1 MLKKNL
7 LFVLSV
13 LFISAC
19 AVVSE
24 PSLVNR
30 DPEVKPTA
38 AQASSSQSSAE
49 PSVTGDASVASLSEL
64 LNQYRTL
71 QRMTPNPHP
80 VDAYTSMLCRG
91 LTQED
96 IDRTDQASGPHARAF
111 VHIYANALAAKAL
124 TDSASVYPV
133 GAVIIKE
140 KLADFSPPD
149 ATQSTNS
156 LGGMRKREAGYDP
169 ENGDWEYFYQ
179 AAGGILESG
188 KMANCTQCHSQ
199 KKPQDYVFKNWLA
212 QPQALSTAAP

>member
-1 MLKKNL
+1 MIQRYALC
-7 LFVLSV
+7 FLSV
-13 LFISAC
+13 LFTAC

-24 PSLVNR
+24 PSQIQQPA
-30 DPEVKPTA
+30 DIKPSA
-38 AQASSSQSSAE
+38 ATVGAGS
-49 PSVTGDASVASLSEL
+49 ASVAPVAEVVATY
-64 LNQYRTL
+64 QTL
-71 QRMTPNPHP
+71 QRMTQDPHP

-96 IDRTDQASGPHARAF
+96 IERTDQASGPHARAF

-124 TDSASVYPV
+124 TGSVSVYPV

-140 KLADFSPPD
+140 KLADFSPPE
-149 ATQSTNS
+149 ATKPTNS